1 MFFGKDIFLI
11 SPINEHIITA
21 MFGDEKKLGSFLS
34 RMIPVLI
41 GLSAIFEK
49 KKALLIYSTFIYKH

>member
-1 MFFGKDIFLI
+1 
-11 SPINEHIITA
+11 

-49 KKALLIYSTFIYKH
+49 KKLSQSQFFLFYFLYLLFFLPKNELL